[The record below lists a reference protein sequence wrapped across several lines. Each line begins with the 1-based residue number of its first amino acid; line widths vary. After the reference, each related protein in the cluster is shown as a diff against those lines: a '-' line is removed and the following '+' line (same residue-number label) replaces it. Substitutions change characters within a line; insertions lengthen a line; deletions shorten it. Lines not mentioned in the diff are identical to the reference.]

1 MNLFSKFL
9 SGGKE
14 LQKLGNA
21 VAYIKNILDAYET
34 DLDESLLY
42 CATWICKVGILDRI
56 EKNHWSPNYIVFVDI
71 KGHLTKMTMMEVQMH
86 TTFRLIK
93 KFENLYDSKL
103 KENLK
108 DALNGGEKFKELN
121 EIIPFEMKSIIE

>member
-42 CATWICKVGILDRI
+42 FATWICKVGILDRI

>member
-1 MNLFSKFL
+1 
-9 SGGKE
+9 
-14 LQKLGNA
+14 
-21 VAYIKNILDAYET
+21 
-34 DLDESLLY
+34 
-42 CATWICKVGILDRI
+42 
-56 EKNHWSPNYIVFVDI
+56 
-71 KGHLTKMTMMEVQMH
+71 MTMMEVQMH